1 MSSLIFAR
9 LQKTNKYTHLKNA
22 ILFSSRPSCLLIG
35 SRQPTSIF
43 SQLEWI
49 FVVKASFV
57 FYAIYILC
65 LSSFLKNHLG
75 IRSNFPNLVKLL
87 RSFSLQKRSKAPHR
101 RIPSTYLHFLFNPF
115 SFKKN
120 SHVDCGMETSLASKH
135 FKSSTE
141 QLCWFLL
148 PFFC

>member
-1 MSSLIFAR
+1 M
-9 LQKTNKYTHLKNA
+9 
-22 ILFSSRPSCLLIG
+22 
-35 SRQPTSIF
+35 
-43 SQLEWI
+43 
-49 FVVKASFV
+49 VKASFV

-148 PFFC
+148 PFFLLNCLLRRGGISLHVLCGFFSCN